1 VGKFAENEGSG
12 SCTTCSPGHSCSAS
26 GQDACGSGTFAD
38 GVLGRETCET
48 CPPGKASENIA
59 NSACIACPNGKVV
72 SLLQDE
78 CIDCKARNY
87 DQVFLSPLVSGNSG
101 MNSGVAVSASSIDT
115 VAGTPNTQRGSAVG
129 VPNVDAFFP
138 NRVTS
143 FKSVVITMI
152 ETTSLCFK
160 ASSCINQ
167 CSVEYAAAGSWSLLY
182 EFDRFTTGTS
192 KCTPIFSKGQVV
204 DLRLQ
209 FFGDDSADTD
219 LTMTIESEN
228 NFAFLVDLDQSDE
241 CRNMVLT

>member
-26 GQDACGSGTFAD
+26 GQDACGPGTFAD

-48 CPPGKASENIA
+48 CPIGKASENIA

-78 CIDCKARNY
+78 CIDCRGRNF
-87 DQVFLSPLVSGNSG
+87 DQVFPSPLVSGNSG
-101 MNSGVAVSASSIDT
+101 INSGLVVPASVIDT
-115 VAGTPNTQRGSAVG
+115 VAGTPNTQRGTAVG
-129 VPNVDAFFP
+129 VANSDAFFP
-138 NRVTS
+138 DRLTS
-143 FKSVVITMI
+143 FKSVEITMV

-167 CSVEYAAAGSWSLLY
+167 CSVEYAVAGSWSLLN
-182 EFDRFTTGTS
+182 EWDRYSTGTS

-204 DLRLQ
+204 QIRLQ
-209 FFGDDSADTD
+209 FFGDNSADSE
-219 LTMTIESEN
+219 LTMQIEAEN
-228 NFAFLVDLDQSDE
+228 NFDFLIDLDQSAE
-241 CRNMVLT
+241 CRSLVLT